1 MNNPTSGA
9 STRLGARRIP
19 AIALLLAASILLSRV
34 LGYVR
39 EAVLAWQLGAT
50 AEVDAY
56 RAAFQ
61 IPDLLNYFLA
71 GGALSIAFVPF
82 YTRVRTRDGAEAAER
97 LLAKILGTM
106 TLVAIIA
113 TVALWWA
120 ADALV
125 ALQFPRFA
133 PETQALTVRLTR
145 IVLPAQV
152 FFVAGGI
159 IRAALMAHDRFGTQA
174 LAPLVYNAGIIAGGA
189 TLGSTIGAEGFAW
202 GALAGAVVGPFLI
215 PLVDAH
221 VSAGL
226 QLRVRL
232 ALWDR
237 QFLAYLAVAAP
248 LMVGLTLLTV
258 DEWYDRWFG
267 ALLTEG
273 TVAHLGYARQLMLL
287 PVAVVGQA
295 VATAAL
301 PTLSRLWT
309 EGRREELDRVLT
321 VTLRASIGLA
331 ALSAA
336 VAMVLAEPIVALLY
350 ERGRFGPADTA
361 RVASLLAIFA
371 WAVPAWVTQQIAV
384 RAFFARGDTWRPLI
398 AGTVVALS
406 AIPLYR
412 MLGAQYGAEG
422 LAVAG
427 AVGITVNALLTLV
440 LARVLHGGPPLT
452 ILAVSA
458 VRAALI
464 AAVAGGA
471 AALAAEL
478 PSTPL
483 GRLLAGLTS
492 FAAVALSAVWFL
504 GDEPLRTALHHRS
517 R

>member
-1 MNNPTSGA
+1 M
-9 STRLGARRIP
+9 
-19 AIALLLAASILLSRV
+19 LLAVSILLSRV

-82 YTRVRTRDGAEAAER
+82 YTRVRARDGTEAAEQ

-106 TLVAIIA
+106 TLVAVLA
-113 TVALWWA
+113 TAALWWS
-120 ADALV
+120 ADTLV

-133 PETQALTVRLTR
+133 PEVQALTVRLTR

-159 IRAALMAHDRFGTQA
+159 VRAALMAHDRFATQA

-189 TLGSTIGAEGFAW
+189 MLGSTLGAEGFAW

-215 PLVDAH
+215 PLVEAL
-221 VSAGL
+221 VSL
-226 QLRVRL
+226 RLHLRVHI
-232 ALWDR
+232 ALFDR
-237 QFLAYLAVAAP
+237 EFLAYLVVAAP
-248 LMVGLTLLTV
+248 LMLGLTLLTV

-267 ALLTEG
+267 ALLAEG

-301 PTLSRLWT
+301 PTLSRLWN

-321 VTLRASIGLA
+321 LTLRASIGFAL
-331 ALSAA
+331 LSAA
-336 VAMVLAEPIVALLY
+336 VAIALAEPIVALLY
-350 ERGRFGPADTA
+350 ERGRFGPSDTA

-371 WAVPAWVTQQIAV
+371 WAVPAWVTQQVAV

-398 AGTVVALS
+398 LGTAVALT

-412 MLGAQYGAEG
+412 VLGTHHGAEG
-422 LAVAG
+422 LALAG
-427 AVGITVNALLTLV
+427 AIGITVNALLTLS
-440 LARVLHGGPPLT
+440 LARRLHGAPALST
-452 ILAVSA
+452 LATTA
-458 VRAALI
+458 VRAGLI
-464 AAVAGGA
+464 AVTAGILA
-471 AALAAEL
+471 QVAAEG
-478 PSTPL
+478 PASAL
-483 GRLLAGLTS
+483 GRVTVGLMA
-492 FAAVALSAVWFL
+492 FGAVALPAAWVF
-504 GDEPLRTALHHRS
+504 GDEPLRNVLRRGWRRLRPSPSTEQG
-517 R
+517 